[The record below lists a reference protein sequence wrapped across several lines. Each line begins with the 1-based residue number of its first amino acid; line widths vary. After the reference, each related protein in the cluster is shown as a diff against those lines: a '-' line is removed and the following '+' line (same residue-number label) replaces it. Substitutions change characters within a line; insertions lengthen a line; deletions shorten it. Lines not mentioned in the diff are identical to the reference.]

1 MPKTVKKRKMKLKK
15 TKKKFSKSSQNK
27 KTKKIKILRN
37 FEGSNI
43 ATLSKNAKNG
53 QIKINLKIKKEP
65 YKTKVKRKFQN
76 WFYFK
81 VSSVK
86 QKTIEYEIH
95 EANNYDDDWKGFNVC
110 YSYDNVTWKRTKTTI
125 KTKKNKANISW
136 TFKSKQN
143 NVWFAYY
150 PPYPFQK
157 VKQKYKDY
165 KTIGRSEQGRPIL
178 MKKMGAGKTKVWVI
192 SGQHPGETVNM
203 WMLEGFLE
211 RLMERKSLLKKYTF
225 FIVPCL
231 NPDGKAMGH
240 WYLNAKGV
248 NLNRDWGPYKAK
260 ETQAVKR
267 QFLKYGF
274 DLVIDLHGDEGAPRH
289 FLAHSPKRKH
299 PLHDKINRNLNNK
312 NKNFQLENYYIQN
325 GHDQTLANTL
335 DEFTTGITLEVA
347 MKHKLGNHTTLQN
360 ESIQIGRDLLDSL

>member
-1 MPKTVKKRKMKLKK
+1 MPKTVKKRKMKFKK
-15 TKKKFSKSSQNK
+15 TKKNFS
-27 KTKKIKILRN
+27 KKIKILQN

-43 ATLSKNAKNG
+43 TTLSKKAKNG
-53 QIKINLKIKKEP
+53 KIKINLKIKKEP
-65 YKTKVKRKFQN
+65 YKTGTKRKFQN

-95 EANNYDDDWKGFNVC
+95 DVNNYDDDWKGFNVC
-110 YSYDNVTWKRTKTTI
+110 YSYDNIHWKRTKTSI

-136 TFKSKQN
+136 KFKSN
-143 NVWFAYY
+143 NDSVWFAYY
-150 PPYPFQK
+150 PPYSFEK
-157 VKQKYKDY
+157 VKQTYKGY
-165 KTIGRSEQGRPIL
+165 KTIGRSEKNRPIL
-178 MKKMGAGKTKVWVI
+178 MKKIGTGKTKVWII

-203 WMLEGFLE
+203 WVLEGFLE
-211 RLMERKSLLKKYTF
+211 RLSQKKSLLNKCTF

-248 NLNRDWGPYKAK
+248 NLNRDWGPFKSK
-260 ETQAVKR
+260 ETQSIRR
-267 QFLKYGF
+267 QFLKHGF
-274 DLVIDLHGDEGAPRH
+274 DLVIDLHGDEGANRH
-289 FLAHSPKRKH
+289 FLAHSPKKKH
-299 PLHDKINRNLNNK
+299 PLHDEINQSLNNK

-325 GHDQTLANTL
+325 NHSQTLANTL

-347 MKHKLGNHTTLQN
+347 MKHKLNNHKTLQD
-360 ESIQIGRDLLDSL
+360 ESIQIGRELLDSLPF